1 MSTLEF
7 VFESLEK
14 RGPMVAVAGAVAL
27 VLGLTLGRLE
37 ALLAGALLIFL
48 GSAEIVIR
56 LLGIRTSD

>member
-1 MSTLEF
+1 
-7 VFESLEK
+7 
-14 RGPMVAVAGAVAL
+14 MVAVAGAVAL